1 METTRSINMQ
11 FVTKF
16 GKKKTF
22 AITGAK
28 ESDTDTAKN
37 IKALAE
43 FMITKNVIELKDDD
57 SFVGLDKAYI
67 EEKTFTPINMEH
79 L

>member
-11 FVTKF
+11 FVTKA

-22 AITGAK
+22 SIRGAKADDGETGAK
-28 ESDTDTAKN
+28 

-43 FMITKNVIELKDDD
+43 FMIAKNVIELKDND